1 MTLKSCLF
9 FMRALH
15 AYQRQTNKHTALRL
29 LVTNIYSLVYHPTA
43 WCTILQLGV
52 PSYSLVYDVG
62 RARTL
67 AVHPSAKTCVTATA
81 ALRPMHM
88 PCASALLRH
97 DGQSTA
103 LQSVQA

>member
-1 MTLKSCLF
+1 MHTNGK
-9 FMRALH
+9 
-15 AYQRQTNKHTALRL
+15 QTNKHTALRL
-29 LVTNIYSLVYHPTA
+29 FVTN
-43 WCTILQLGV
+43 ILQLGV